1 MAIDFPNAPATSAT
15 YTVGNKTWIYDG
27 TTWNTYNST
36 TFSAET
42 LPGTTIKST
51 VTGSSLTSVGT
62 LGSLSVTGI
71 ATAGTFSGSG
81 ASLTSIPNSA
91 TTATSANTIS
101 TIVARDSSGN
111 FTATNITAT
120 AITSGSYLQGTD
132 YLSPYQGFR
141 NKIINGS
148 FEFWQRGTARTYLNA
163 GSYLADRWTIRQ
175 YQNGSHQRTTV
186 TPVTGMQTRYALKV
200 GSSTTAENAGGTRM
214 YADTALE
221 SGDSIPLRGK
231 TVTLS
236 FWIRFSS
243 ATATSSTAT
252 PYGNFT
258 GTVNWNTSTTDA
270 AMGTTGYDGGSSTT
284 ITNGSLPTTWTK
296 YTVSGTISSSAN
308 NVGVEF
314 GFAGLGSTAVADTVW
329 YEVTQVQL
337 EVGSV
342 ATPFEQRPMQT
353 ELALCQRYFQKSYQT
368 TVTAGTVTD
377 AGQYAFYGT
386 SNMYVL
392 MLGTIQLRVPM
403 RVIPTT
409 ITYYRSDISNTVGWS
424 YFNSAGGGGSGTPTT
439 VYASETSFTPYLSI
453 GSSSYASGGMIGHWI
468 ASAEL

>member
-1 MAIDFPNAPATSAT
+1 
-15 YTVGNKTWIYDG
+15 
-27 TTWNTYNST
+27 
-36 TFSAET
+36 
-42 LPGTTIKST
+42 
-51 VTGSSLTSVGT
+51 
-62 LGSLSVTGI
+62 
-71 ATAGTFSGSG
+71 
-81 ASLTSIPNSA
+81 
-91 TTATSANTIS
+91 
-101 TIVARDSSGN
+101 
-111 FTATNITAT
+111 
-120 AITSGSYLQGTD
+120 
-132 YLSPYQGFR
+132 
-141 NKIINGS
+141 
-148 FEFWQRGTARTYLNA
+148 
-163 GSYLADRWTIRQ
+163 
-175 YQNGSHQRTTV
+175 
-186 TPVTGMQTRYALKV
+186 MQTRYALKV

-214 YADTALE
+214 WADTGLE

-236 FWIRFSS
+236 FWVRFSS

-252 PYGNFT
+252 PYGNFS
-258 GTVNWNTSTTDA
+258 GMVNWNTSTTDA
-270 AMGTTGYDGGSSTT
+270 AMGTTGYDGSSSTT

-308 NVGVEF
+308 NVGVQF

-368 TVTAGTVTD
+368 TVVPGTVTD

-386 SNMYVL
+386 SNLYAL

-409 ITYYRSDISNTVGWS
+409 ITYYRADVSNTVGWN
-424 YFNSAGGGGSGTPTT
+424 YFNASGGSGSGTPTT
-439 VYASETSFTPYLSI
+439 VYASETSFTPYLSLA
-453 GSSSYASGGMIGHWI
+453 GSSFVGGGMIGHWI